1 MNVVLALFAG
11 IMIGVAQILTRNIFL
26 TNNKSLLIITLILCI
41 YILSGLIWI
50 ILLKFSG
57 NLALSYAVLILGSFI
72 SIILG
77 NNLQISNNFIITS
90 KEVIALFFIF
100 TGCYLLK

>member
-1 MNVVLALFAG
+1 MKVVLALLAG
-11 IMIGVAQILTRNIFL
+11 IMIGTAQVLTRNIFL
-26 TNNKSLLIITLILCI
+26 TNNRSLFVMTLILFI
-41 YILSGLIWI
+41 YILSGLIWV

-77 NNLQISNNFIITS
+77 NQFQSSNNFIISS
-90 KEVIALFFIF
+90 KEVIALCFIS